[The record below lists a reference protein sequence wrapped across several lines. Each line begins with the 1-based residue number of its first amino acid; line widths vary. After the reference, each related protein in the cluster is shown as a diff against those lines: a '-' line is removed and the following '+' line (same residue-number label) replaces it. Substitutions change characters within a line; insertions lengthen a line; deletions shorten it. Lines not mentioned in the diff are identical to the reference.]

1 MTDKIC
7 LLKYKLLAIQNGNI
21 YIYLKCKRV
30 NTPSFVDNLQKIF
43 QSCLQTGKSQEQM
56 SIVIFK

>member
-21 YIYLKCKRV
+21 NIYLKCKRAFKH
-30 NTPSFVDNLQKIF
+30 SIF
-43 QSCLQTGKSQEQM
+43 CRELTKNISSLSPDRQEQM
-56 SIVIFK
+56 SMIIFK